1 MQNRNTITG
10 KVKNKINNITIM
22 RRYIQVTK
30 ETRSRLVKKYGVTKK
45 TVWEALSFIT
55 KNERSQGIRRD
66 ALEWGGLLIEEGFVP
81 NCRTEHLGDGKI
93 RQSFSNS
100 IVVMIEGNKATIYRD
115 GMEIESYEG
124 ITLNTWGNILDRAQR
139 LSETGEFETIMQ

>member
-1 MQNRNTITG
+1 
-10 KVKNKINNITIM
+10 M

-30 ETRSRLVKKYGVTKK
+30 EIRARLSGKYGVTKK

-93 RQSFSNS
+93 RQNFPGNV
-100 IVVMIEGNKATIYRD
+100 VVMLEGDTARRQGN
-115 GMEIESYEG
+115 G
-124 ITLNTWGNILDRAQR
+124 TL
-139 LSETGEFETIMQ
+139 

>member
-30 ETRSRLVKKYGVTKK
+30 EIRARLSGKYGVTKK

-93 RQSFSNS
+93 RQSFPGNV
-100 IVVMIEGNKATIYRD
+100 VVMLEGDTARIILD
-115 GMEIESYEG
+115 GREMERYEHVYLG
-124 ITLNTWGNILDRAQR
+124 SWGNILDRAQR
-139 LSETGEFETIMQ
+139 LSETGEFETVMQ